1 MKNNPFNLTF
11 GKEPAQMISRLSQTE
26 EIMDSFTGDN
36 PTQQIYMITGVRG
49 SGKTVFMTSI
59 QKHLQNDDSWIVT
72 ELNSS
77 GDMLTEFAAKLY
89 NIKGMPKKYAADGIN
104 LSFWGLGINIKK
116 EEPITDLVIAI
127 ERMMDR
133 IVKEKKKILI
143 AIDEVYNSPD
153 MKYFA
158 GTLQMLI
165 RHDYP
170 IFIIMTGLYENINR
184 LQNEDNL
191 TFLYRA
197 PKIYLNAL
205 NTYRISEYYEMI
217 PGMSKDEA
225 CEMARMT
232 KGYSFAFQVFGYFTY
247 NNSGNIKKS
256 LPAVK
261 EYLYEYVYDKLWIEL
276 SEKEKKM
283 CELIAVMGIKDVKTL
298 RDKFN
303 SKSNEFSI
311 YRDRLIKK
319 GILDGSRRGYLD
331 FTLPFLEDYIA
342 EHWDNY
348 DFDNKDNSMLSEM
361 LSVYKY
367 NVVKKTEKGTTK
379 YKLKDLNIEVSENDD
394 EKAKEL
400 LAKRIKEYAQEFYRH
415 YDKLALEKPAHVPY
429 VFKALT
435 SDTNSI
441 SNDIDISKKN

>member
-59 QKHLQNDDSWIVT
+59 QKRLQNDDSWIVT

-77 GDMLTEFAAKLY
+77 GDMLSEFAAKLY

-104 LSFWGLGINIKK
+104 LSFWGLGVNFKK

-217 PGMSKDEA
+217 PGMSKDSA
-225 CEMARMT
+225 YEMARMT

-247 NNSGNIKKS
+247 NNSGNVKKS

-283 CELIAVMGIKDVKTL
+283 CELIAVAGIKDVKTL

-331 FTLPFLEDYIA
+331 FTLPFFEDYIT
-342 EHWDNY
+342 EHTDNY
-348 DFDNKDNSMLSEM
+348 DMDKADYSMLSEM

-367 NVVKKTEKGTTK
+367 TVVRKTEKSATK
-379 YKLKDLNIEVSENDD
+379 YKLKELNIEVTENDD
-394 EKAKEL
+394 KKAKEL
-400 LAKRIKEYAQEFYRH
+400 LAKRIKEYAQEFYKH

-435 SDTNSI
+435 C
-441 SNDIDISKKN
+441 DIDTINQDIKIQ

>member
-11 GKEPAQMISRLSQTE
+11 GKEPSQMISRIKQTE
-26 EIMDSFTGDN
+26 EIMDNFTSDN
-36 PTQQIYMITGVRG
+36 PGQQVYMITGVRG

-59 QKHLQNDDSWIVT
+59 QKRLQNDDSWIIT

-77 GDMLTEFAAKLY
+77 GDILKEFAAKLY

-104 LSFWGLGINIKK
+104 LSFWGLGVNIKK
-116 EEPITDLVIAI
+116 EEPLTDPVIAI
-127 ERMMDR
+127 ERMLDC
-133 IVKEKKKILI
+133 IVKCRKKILI
-143 AIDEVYNSPD
+143 TIDEVYNSPG

-170 IFIIMTGLYENINR
+170 VFVIMTGLYENINR

-197 PKIYLNAL
+197 PKIYLRAL
-205 NTYRISEYYEMI
+205 NTYRIADHYKAI
-217 PGMSKDEA
+217 PGISAEDA
-225 CEMARMT
+225 ADLARLT
-232 KGYSFAFQVFGYFTY
+232 KGYPFAFQVFGYFTY
-247 NNSGNIKKS
+247 NNSGDYKKS
-256 LPAVK
+256 LPQIK
-261 EYLYEYVYDKLWIEL
+261 EYLSEYVYEKLWLEL
-276 SEKEKKM
+276 SEKEKNMSK
-283 CELIAVMGIKDVKTL
+283 LIALDGIKDVKTL
-298 RDKFN
+298 RERFN

-331 FTLPFLEDYIA
+331 FTLPFFEEYIS
-342 EHWDNY
+342 EHSDNY
-348 DFDNKDNSMLSEM
+348 DFGSKEYSMLSEM
-361 LSVYKY
+361 LSVCKY
-367 NVVKKTEKGTTK
+367 SVTRKKEKNTTK
-379 YKLKDLNIEVSENDD
+379 FKVKELNIEVSENDE

-400 LAKRIKEYAQEFYRH
+400 LAKRIKEYALEFYKH
-415 YDKLALEKPAHVPY
+415 YEKMAAENPSHIPY

-435 SDTNSI
+435 SDADNI
-441 SNDIDISKKN
+441 SGDIYFK

>member
-11 GKEPAQMISRLSQTE
+11 GKEPSQMISRIKQTE
-26 EIMDSFTGDN
+26 ELMDNFTSDDPG
-36 PTQQIYMITGVRG
+36 QQVYMITGVRG

-59 QKHLQNDDSWIVT
+59 QKRLQNDDSWIIT

-77 GDMLTEFAAKLY
+77 GDILKEFAAKLY

-104 LSFWGLGINIKK
+104 LSFWGLGLNIKK
-116 EEPITDLVIAI
+116 EEPLTDPVIAI
-127 ERMMDR
+127 ERMLDR
-133 IVKEKKKILI
+133 IVKCKKKILI
-143 AIDEVYNSPD
+143 TIDEVYNSPE

-170 IFIIMTGLYENINR
+170 VFVIMNGLYENINR

-197 PKIYLNAL
+197 PKIYLSAL
-205 NTYRISEYYEMI
+205 NTYRIADYYKDI
-217 PGMSKDEA
+217 PGISSDDASELAKL
-225 CEMARMT
+225 T
-232 KGYSFAFQVFGYFTY
+232 KGYPFAFQVFGYFTY
-247 NNSGNIKKS
+247 NNSGDYKKS
-256 LPAVK
+256 LPQIK
-261 EYLYEYVYDKLWIEL
+261 EYLSEYVYEKLWLEL

-283 CELIAVMGIKDVKTL
+283 CELIGLNGIRDVKTL
-298 RDKFN
+298 RDRFN

-331 FTLPFLEDYIA
+331 FTLPFFEEYIA
-342 EHWDNY
+342 EHSDY
-348 DFDNKDNSMLSEM
+348 FESKGYSMLSEM

-367 NVVKKTEKGTTK
+367 SVVRKKEKSTTK
-379 YKLKDLNIEVSENDD
+379 FKVKELNIEVSENDE

-400 LAKRIKEYAQEFYRH
+400 LAKRIKEYALEFYKH
-415 YDKLALEKPAHVPY
+415 YEKMAVEKPSHIPY

-435 SDTNSI
+435 SDTDVI
-441 SNDIDISKKN
+441 SGDMDMKGSK